1 MTEKQKLILAMMQID
16 SLLRLLEGNE
26 YQQYL
31 YSSLITMKIEL
42 KRQFGNYG

>member
-26 YQQYL
+26 YQDYL
-31 YSSLITMKIEL
+31 YRHLSKTTIEL
-42 KRQFGNYG
+42 RRQLKHYG

>member
-26 YQQYL
+26 YRDYL
-31 YSSLITMKIEL
+31 YGHLVKTSIEL
-42 KRQFGNYG
+42 KRQLSNYG